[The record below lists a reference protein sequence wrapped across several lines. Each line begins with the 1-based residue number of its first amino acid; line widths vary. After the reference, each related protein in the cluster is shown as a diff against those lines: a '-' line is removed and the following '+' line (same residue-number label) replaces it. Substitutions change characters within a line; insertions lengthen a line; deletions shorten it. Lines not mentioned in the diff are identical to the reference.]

1 MSSLLEKKKEF
12 NKKISKNLNYLMK
25 RDGYSQNHLRR
36 VMEEHDLEIN
46 QGTISK
52 YVNGSEGNYCS
63 IPFLI
68 KCCEIFDVSLEE
80 LVTQDLQEVARGKGN
95 KLSIN
100 NLKSNFDLAQEGLIT
115 DINHQAFNG
124 YVGTYYCYLY
134 PTISSEKN
142 VLTGIMKISDDSAD
156 YTVSVEL
163 NVPSKQDP
171 AARSFC
177 KNYEGSLIVSN
188 RLQSCY
194 CILKSN
200 KLSEICF
207 LAFRHIYL
215 NKTPLDCRM
224 AEVLTVSA
232 GESHYPTVHRMFF
245 SRQQLKEEDLKLILP
260 MLNMNCSDIILSEE
274 DMESLEKEELIPQEI
289 LEQLKK
295 QITPKSVYEFKE
307 NLIRSITE
315 LVDDKKKIPEYISV
329 IRDKALKN
337 RYNKVSKKLD
347 DTVRQL
353 LISRG
358 YYKDQKE

>member
-1 MSSLLEKKKEF
+1 MSNLVELKKEV
-12 NKKISKNLNYLMK
+12 NKKIFKNISYLMK
-25 RDGYSQNHLRR
+25 RDGYSQNHLRM
-36 VMEEHDLEIN
+36 VMKEHGLEIN
-46 QGTISK
+46 QGTICK
-52 YVNGSEGNYCS
+52 YVNGSEGNYYS
-63 IPFLI
+63 IPFLL

-80 LVTQDLQEVARGKGN
+80 LITQDLQEVAMGKGN
-95 KLSIN
+95 KISTN
-100 NLKSNFDLAQEGLIT
+100 NLKNNLDLVQAGLIT

-142 VLTGIMKISDDSAD
+142 ILKGIMKICDDSAD
-156 YTVSVEL
+156 YTVSMKL

-171 AARSFC
+171 TASSFC
-177 KNYEGSLIVSN
+177 KDYEGLLIASN

-200 KLSEICF
+200 ELSEICF
-207 LAFRHIYL
+207 LVFRHIYL
-215 NKTPLDCRM
+215 NNTSLDCRM

-245 SRQQLKEEDLKLILP
+245 SRQQLKEEDLRLILP

-274 DMESLEKEELIPQEI
+274 DMESLEREELIPPEI
-289 LEQLKK
+289 LDQLKK
-295 QITPKSVYEFKE
+295 QITPKKVYVFKE
-307 NLIRSITE
+307 NLIRSIAE
-315 LVDDKKKIPEYISV
+315 LADDKKKIPVYISA
-329 IRDKALKN
+329 IRDKSLKN